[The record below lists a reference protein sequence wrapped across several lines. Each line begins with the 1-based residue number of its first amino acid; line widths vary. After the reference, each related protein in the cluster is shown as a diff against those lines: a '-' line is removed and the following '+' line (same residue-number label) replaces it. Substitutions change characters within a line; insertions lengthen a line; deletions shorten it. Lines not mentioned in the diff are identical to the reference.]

1 MELNFGHFMRDRGM
15 VLCNNTDALFG
26 GGADYE
32 FESRPEHFSD
42 IMELDREVYQYFIT
56 SLDYSDVAYYNK
68 HYGLRFIYSESLD
81 LWVFL
86 NDICFGMSFDDV
98 NLKYREGEAEG

>member
-1 MELNFGHFMRDRGM
+1 MELNFGQFMRGRDM
-15 VLCNNTDALFG
+15 VLCNKTEVLFG
-26 GGADYE
+26 DGADYE
-32 FESRPEHFSD
+32 FESRPEYFSD
-42 IMELDREVYQYFIT
+42 IMELDSEVYQYFIT
-56 SLDYSDVAYYNK
+56 SLDCSDVGYYNK

-98 NLKYREGEAEG
+98 NLKYREGEAEE